1 MKKRTKKF
9 NDGGMADDGG
19 MAKDGMSGGMP
30 GLFQKKEPYDSYQG
44 PTDVPALYEG
54 TGSSRRR
61 VHPFITETGKPA
73 DHAQVIAQHMRIKD
87 MPDDNPVKAGML
99 QDTVKQLKESAGNV
113 IKNEQFY
120 KDKAFSDAK
129 EARAQA
135 TKPRTRQPYA
145 KGGAVKSAASSR
157 GDGCAVKGKTKGRM
171 V

>member
-1 MKKRTKKF
+1 MKKRTKRF
-9 NDGGMADDGG
+9 DDGG

-30 GLFQKKEPYDSYQG
+30 GLFKKSEPYDSYQG

-54 TGSSRRR
+54 TGSNRRR
-61 VHPFITETGKPA
+61 VHPFITETGKPE
-73 DHAQVIAQHMRIKD
+73 DHAQVIAQHMSRKD
-87 MPDDNPVKAGML
+87 MPDDHPAKTALLDASVKDL
-99 QDTVKQLKESAGNV
+99 KQSADNV
-113 IKNEQFY
+113 VKNEQFY

-157 GDGCAVKGKTKGRM
+157 GDGCCVKGKTKGRM